1 MKENRYKWNF
11 FKAGGS
17 VQVNILSGDDI
28 KNLDTLD
35 PKLWSALSCPVGGL
49 SLDKK
54 TLEIVDAD
62 SDGGIRREE
71 LIQACKW
78 TCARLK
84 NADELV
90 KSSPTLP
97 LGSIADTD
105 DGAILLKSAKEVLS
119 NLGKSEAEEISVDD
133 FADQNRIFAASAFN
147 ADGII
152 TELSCRE
159 DGQLKEL
166 FFAILSVSTPQKD
179 RSGLDGID
187 AAAIDTFFKDAKAL
201 TEWRNRGES
210 PEILTLADKTAE
222 QFAALQDI
230 EKKIDE
236 WFTAS
241 AMLAFAADAKAQI
254 SAQENEKLAAAYTSK
269 DTDALKALPLFA
281 LNTSAQIDFSKPPNP
296 EWATQVENFKNKVLA
311 ENAESEKLDKAR
323 WNEIRS
329 KFAAYREWLEAKPQT
344 KLEDFSTQQLLSY
357 TTDENRAKLQKLI
370 DAENAVSDE
379 IQNIANVEKLVRLN
393 ANLYTLLKNFVSL
406 QDFYSNSAKGIF
418 QFGTLFIDRRM
429 CTLCVK
435 VEDVAKHS
443 AMASLGYGYLLY
455 CNCTRKGETP
465 ITIAAMVTAGDSDN
479 LIVGR
484 NGIFYDNFGREWNA
498 NITKIIDNPIGIAQA
513 FFSPYKRIIKW
524 ASQQISKQAAD
535 TDKTVISNITDGK
548 MVKKTDADK
557 KKIDIG
563 TVAALGVAIGGITTA
578 FGMVLEAVFG
588 LGYWLPLG
596 VVGILLAISL
606 PSVFIAWLKLR
617 MRNLAPLLDGNGW
630 AVNCNANVNM
640 LFGAH
645 LTRVAAVPAGAHFSG
660 IDRFPSKC
668 KLSKKSLVWILA
680 IAAVIGAFF
689 LRNCAQKQCE
699 TAVETAQT
707 DQNSAENKSAANT
720 AEQKAE
726 NTTKTIESAA
736 KQ

>member
-1 MKENRYKWNF
+1 MNENRHKWNF

-17 VQVNILSGDDI
+17 VQVNIVCGEDI
-28 KNLDTLD
+28 KNLETLD
-35 PKLWSALSCPVGGL
+35 PTLWSALSCPVGGL

-54 TLEIVDAD
+54 TLEIIDAD

-78 TCARLK
+78 TCERLK
-84 NADELV
+84 DADELL
-90 KSSPTLP
+90 KSSPSLP
-97 LGSIADTD
+97 LNSIAETS
-105 DGAILLKSAKEVLS
+105 DGAILLKSAKEVLT
-119 NLGKSEAEEISVDD
+119 NLGKPDSEEISVDD
-133 FADQNRIFAASAFN
+133 FADQNKIFAASAFN

-152 TELSCRE
+152 TELSCGE
-159 DGQLKEL
+159 DSSLREL
-166 FFAILSVSTPQKD
+166 FGTILSVSAPQKD

-187 AAAIDTFFKDAKAL
+187 AASIETFFADAKAL
-201 TEWRNRGES
+201 AAWRERGQS
-210 PEILTLADKTAE
+210 SEILTCEDKTPQ

-230 EKKIDE
+230 EQKIDD
-236 WFTAS
+236 WFNAS
-241 AMLAFAADAKAQI
+241 ALLSFAAGAKAQI
-254 SAQENEKLAAAYTSK
+254 SALENEKFAAAFASEN
-269 DTDALKALPLFA
+269 AGELKALPLFA
-281 LNTSAQIDFSKPPNP
+281 LNTSAQIDFSTQPNP
-296 EWATQVENFKNKVLA
+296 AWAEKVENFKNKVLA
-311 ENAESEKLDKAR
+311 EFAGGEKLDKTR

-329 KFAAYREWLEAKPQT
+329 KFAAYREWLETKPKT
-344 KLEDFSTQQLLSY
+344 KLEDFSTQQLQSY

-370 DAENAVSDE
+370 DAESAVSDE

-393 ANLYTLLKNFVSL
+393 ANLYVLLKNFVSL
-406 QDFYSNSAKGIF
+406 QDFYSDGTRGIF

-429 CTLCVK
+429 CSLCVK

-443 AMASLGYGYLLY
+443 TMASLGYGYLLY
-455 CNCTRKGETP
+455 CNCTRKGEAP

-498 NITKIIDNPIGIAQA
+498 NITKMIDNPIGIAQA

-535 TDKTVISNITDGK
+535 TDKTIISNITDGK

-645 LTRVAAVPAGAHFSG
+645 LTRVATVPAGAHFSG

-668 KLSKKSLVWILA
+668 KFSKKSLVWIFA
-680 IAAVIGAFF
+680 IAAMAGAFF
-689 LRNCAQKQCE
+689 LRNCTQKQCA
-699 TAVETAQT
+699 TTQASAQT
-707 DQNSAENKSAANT
+707 AQNSAEIKNEAKTPDQT
-720 AEQKAE
+720 AK
-726 NTTKTIESAA
+726 NSTKTIESAA